1 MPYMNLQFHMMVNLV
16 AGWLNRHHQAV
27 IEYLTEESQILIE
40 HLGGKPKAHQEARPG
55 DWYCY
60 KV

>member
-1 MPYMNLQFHMMVNLV
+1 MMVNLV